1 MFDAEIA
8 AKLLNRWTIK
18 RPFSEH
24 DNYLDLLREGNLK
37 FTHQAGRVSLGEKTT
52 TNPFDLESLVFA
64 DGSRA
69 LRIRTL
75 GLASDWTQWTALE
88 PPVALAEPTL
98 APSLEETRCVSEA
111 HDR

>member
-8 AKLLNRWTIK
+8 AKLLNRWAIK
-18 RPFSEH
+18 PPFAQH
-24 DNYLDLLREGNLK
+24 DNYLDLLHEGNLK

-52 TNPFDLESLVFA
+52 TNPFDLESLMFV

-69 LRIRTL
+69 LRIRTS
-75 GLASDWTQWTALE
+75 GPASEWTQWTSLE
-88 PPVALAEPTL
+88 PPVAAAAGVQT
-98 APSLEETRCVSEA
+98 PSPDETQYVSEA